1 MEILDAQK
9 QRISSL
15 GIEFKSVE
23 KSELVKLGSNKKG
36 IDIQSKQDEVDNSS
50 TACCYRMD
58 ADLLLNIKNAR
69 NRLRIQLL
77 LKREK

>member
-36 IDIQSKQDEVDNSS
+36 IDNIQSKQDEVDNSY

-58 ADLLLNIKNAR
+58 ADLLLNIKN
-69 NRLRIQLL
+69 NSS
-77 LKREK
+77 